1 MKSLLWL
8 FYRKQTSFL
17 FVLISAGHS
26 HTISGNVP
34 ILPAGSKKS
43 VSTPSGSVQR
53 CVIRT
58 TPSGSVQKQISLL
71 PKLIPRP
78 DLPAHGRYSISS
90 RNLKTWAFVLPW
102 ACLAA
107 RMGPVHVQDSKVF
120 KPPQP
125 LCHYNF
131 VTMHTFYMIKM
142 SQKKLQ
148 FSLPWS
154 CVIKIWFRFCSIDSC
169 YVVVLTQSDTDVDV
183 LIIIGH
189 KQDESLRYESIVANH
204 SPRSQTLA
212 ALRPVAI
219 KMILCYSSTLIIL
232 LPVACKGEEQE

>member
-1 MKSLLWL
+1 MKFIFGIMKSLLWL

-43 VSTPSGSVQR
+43 VSTPSGSVKR

-58 TPSGSVQKQISLL
+58 SPSGSVQKQISLL
-71 PKLIPRP
+71 PKLIPKP

-107 RMGPVHVQDSKVF
+107 RMGPVHVQDYKVF
-120 KPPQP
+120 KPPQQ
-125 LCHYNF
+125 LCHNNF
-131 VTMHTFYMIKM
+131 CYHAHFLYDQNESAKIAVFFTLELCHQNMI
-142 SQKKLQ
+142 
-148 FSLPWS
+148 P
-154 CVIKIWFRFCSIDSC
+154 
-169 YVVVLTQSDTDVDV
+169 VL
-183 LIIIGH
+183 
-189 KQDESLRYESIVANH
+189 
-204 SPRSQTLA
+204 
-212 ALRPVAI
+212 
-219 KMILCYSSTLIIL
+219 
-232 LPVACKGEEQE
+232 